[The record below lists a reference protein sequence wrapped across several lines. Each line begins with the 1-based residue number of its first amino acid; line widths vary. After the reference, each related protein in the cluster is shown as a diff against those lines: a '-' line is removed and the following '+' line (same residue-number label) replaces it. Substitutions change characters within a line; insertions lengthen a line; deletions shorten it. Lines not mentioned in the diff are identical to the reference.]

1 MAQAIIIDSKLR
13 LVFET
18 GLNEQGKPTKLS
30 VDNPIE
36 PIDPATVKAAMEQII
51 AANAFDGNGGDLII
65 ADSVRLVES
74 NVTDY
79 ELM

>member
-1 MAQAIIIDSKLR
+1 MAKSLEMTF
-13 LVFET
+13 LSE
-18 GLNEQGKPTKLS
+18 LGKPTKLS

-36 PIDPATVKAAMEQII
+36 PIDPAAVKAAMEQII
-51 AANAFDGNGGDLII
+51 TANAFAGNGGDLIT
-65 ADSVRLVES
+65 ADSVRLVER

>member
-1 MAQAIIIDSKLR
+1 MAKSLEMTF
-13 LVFET
+13 LSE
-18 GLNEQGKPTKLS
+18 LGKPTKLS

-36 PIDPATVKAAMEQII
+36 PIDPAAVKAAMEQII
-51 AANAFDGNGGDLII
+51 AANAFVGNGGDLIT
-65 ADSVRLVES
+65 ADSVRLVER

>member
-1 MAQAIIIDSKLR
+1 MAKSLEMTF
-13 LVFET
+13 LSE
-18 GLNEQGKPTKLS
+18 LGKPTKLS

-36 PIDPATVKAAMEQII
+36 PIDPEAVKAAMEQII
-51 AANAFDGNGGDLII
+51 AANAFIGNGGDLIT
-65 ADSVRLVES
+65 ADSVRLVER